1 MFLIYLLVAFISGAF
16 ASGIAAEKHRS
27 GCLFFGLGFII
38 GPLAVLAAAMLGRD
52 ESAAVEHKLESGE
65 LVECPACKSP
75 IHPQATI
82 CPFCR
87 TTVIPPDAPPS
98 MAEQFGRFLNGNK

>member
-1 MFLIYLLVAFISGAF
+1 MFLLYLIVAIISGAF
-16 ASGIAAEKHRS
+16 ASGIAADKHRS
-27 GCLFFGLGFII
+27 GCLFFALGFII
-38 GPLAVLAAAMLGRD
+38 GPLAILAAAMLSRD
-52 ESAAVEHKLESGE
+52 QAAEVEQKLESGD
-65 LVECPACKSP
+65 LVECPACRSP

-98 MAEQFGRFLNGNK
+98 MAEQLGRFVGRRD